1 MKVQHGKDLASHS
14 GPESCGGACEGAAEA
29 LIEETGGSA
38 IEPRNQ
44 SSGTPTQL
52 SDAEGNTNQGD
63 ICESWDGP
71 ARSKTLHTP
80 GHFLHR
86 SWEISAVPGETT
98 PGGPGKAKS
107 RTPGHPTVEKSDA
120 LVLPGKPSNKGDQPA
135 EMVEG
140 RSAAKGNAEQ
150 DPASRTQSRNSCASM
165 GLQGVR
171 QAARRD
177 RRLRFTALLHHI
189 TPQLLM
195 DSFYSLQK
203 NAAAG
208 VDGVTWREYEKILPQ
223 RVTEMH
229 RKIHSGAYR
238 ATPSRRVY
246 IPKADGR
253 QRPLGIASIEDKIVQ
268 QAVVTVLSAIYEEDF
283 LGFSYGFRPG
293 RGQHDALDALTAGI
307 KSRSV
312 NWIVDADIRS
322 FFDEIDH
329 GWMLRFLEHR
339 IADQRVICLV
349 RKWLE
354 AGVIEDGKRIPA
366 LKGTPQGAVISPLL
380 ANIYLHYAFDLWVQ
394 HWRKQ
399 PERGAVIV
407 LRYADDS
414 VVGFEKERTA
424 RTFLADLQER
434 LTKFGLSLHPDKT
447 RLIEFGRYAAERR
460 RKRGQG
466 RPETF
471 DFLGFTHCCGTN
483 QQGKFQ
489 VVRLTAK
496 KRMRATLTAIRDKLY
511 QRRHEPVPIV
521 GVWLQRVLNGY
532 FAYHAVPTNLLRLDG
547 FRDEVCRAWRH
558 ALLRRSQRHRLNWA
572 RFNRLTRKYVPP
584 CRVLHPYPEE
594 RFFASRTLGR
604 SRMR

>member
-1 MKVQHGKDLASHS
+1 MKVQRGKDLANHS
-14 GPESCGGACEGAAEA
+14 GPESCGGAREGAGEA
-29 LIEETGGSA
+29 LIGETGGSA

-44 SSGTPTQL
+44 NSGTPTQL
-52 SDAEGNTNQGD
+52 SDAEGNTNLGD
-63 ICESWDGP
+63 RCESWDGP
-71 ARSKTLHTP
+71 ARSETLHTP
-80 GHFLHR
+80 GSFLLR
-86 SWEISAVPGETT
+86 SWEISVVPGETT
-98 PGGPGKAKS
+98 PGGSGKAKS
-107 RTPGHPTVEKSDA
+107 RTPGQPTAEKSDA
-120 LVLPGKPSNKGDQPA
+120 LVLPAKPSNKGEQPA

-150 DPASRTQSRNSCASM
+150 DPAPRTQSRSSRASM

-223 RVTEMH
+223 RVAEMH

-339 IADQRVICLV
+339 IADQRVIRLI

-366 LKGTPQGAVISPLL
+366 VKGTPQGAVISPLL

-399 PERGAVIV
+399 PGRGEVIV

-414 VVGFEKERTA
+414 VVGFESERTA
-424 RTFLADLQER
+424 RVFLADLQER

-447 RLIEFGRYAAERR
+447 RLIEFGRYADERR
-460 RKRGQG
+460 RRRGQG

-521 GVWLQRVLNGY
+521 GAWLQRVLNGY

>member
-1 MKVQHGKDLASHS
+1 MKVQHGKDLANHS
-14 GPESCGGACEGAAEA
+14 GPESCGGAREGAAEA
-29 LIEETGGSA
+29 LTGETGGSA

-44 SSGTPTQL
+44 NSGTPTQL
-52 SDAEGNTNQGD
+52 SDAEGNTDQGD
-63 ICESWDGP
+63 TCESWDGP
-71 ARSKTLHTP
+71 ARSETLHTP
-80 GHFLHR
+80 GSFLHR

-98 PGGPGKAKS
+98 SGGPGKAKS
-107 RTPGHPTVEKSDA
+107 RTPGQPTVEKSDA
-120 LVLPGKPSNKGDQPA
+120 LVLPGKPSNKGEQPA
-135 EMVEG
+135 EMGEG

-150 DPASRTQSRNSCASM
+150 DPAPRTQSRNNGASM

-339 IADQRVICLV
+339 IADQRVIRLI

-366 LKGTPQGAVISPLL
+366 VKGTPQGAVISPLL

-399 PERGAVIV
+399 PGRGEVIV

-414 VVGFEKERTA
+414 VVGFEKEGTA
-424 RTFLADLQER
+424 RGFLADLRER
-434 LTKFGLSLHPDKT
+434 LTRFGLSLHPDKT

-496 KRMRATLTAIRDKLY
+496 KRMRATVTAIRDKLY

-521 GVWLQRVLNGY
+521 GAWLQRVLNGY

>member
-1 MKVQHGKDLASHS
+1 MKVQHGKDLANHS
-14 GPESCGGACEGAAEA
+14 GPESCGGAREGAAEA
-29 LIEETGGSA
+29 LTGETGGSA

-44 SSGTPTQL
+44 NSGTPTQL
-52 SDAEGNTNQGD
+52 SDAEGNTDQGD
-63 ICESWDGP
+63 TCESWDGP
-71 ARSKTLHTP
+71 ARSETLHTP
-80 GHFLHR
+80 GSFLHR

-98 PGGPGKAKS
+98 SGGPGKAKS
-107 RTPGHPTVEKSDA
+107 RTPGQQTVEKSDA
-120 LVLPGKPSNKGDQPA
+120 LVLPGNPSNKGEQPA
-135 EMVEG
+135 EMGEG

-150 DPASRTQSRNSCASM
+150 DPAPRTQSRNNGASM

-208 VDGVTWREYEKILPQ
+208 VDGVTWREYEKVLPQ

-339 IADQRVICLV
+339 IADQRVIRLI

-366 LKGTPQGAVISPLL
+366 VKGTPQGAVISPLL

-399 PERGAVIV
+399 PGRGEVIV

-414 VVGFEKERTA
+414 VVGFEKEGTA
-424 RTFLADLQER
+424 RGFLADLRER
-434 LTKFGLSLHPDKT
+434 LTRFGLSLHPDKT

-496 KRMRATLTAIRDKLY
+496 KRMRATVTAIRDKLY

-521 GVWLQRVLNGY
+521 GAWLQRVLNGY